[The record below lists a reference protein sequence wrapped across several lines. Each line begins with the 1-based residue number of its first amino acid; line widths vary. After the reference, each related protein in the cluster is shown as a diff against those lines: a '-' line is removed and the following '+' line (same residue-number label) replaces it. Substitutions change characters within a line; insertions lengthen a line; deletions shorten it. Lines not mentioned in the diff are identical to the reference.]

1 MKVGPANV
9 AATAARMGITS
20 PLTTPGLKYSVNGG
34 PFTPYNPA
42 LILGGLS
49 TGVNPLEMAHAYDTL
64 AQDGQLTSGTMAAH
78 TNGPVGIL
86 KVTDSDGHLVEPD
99 NGASG
104 LNETRTSQVIPATV
118 AQTTKSIL
126 QTVVASGTGTHAQ
139 TGGYVW
145 GKTGTTTDNGDAWF
159 CGATNEITVC
169 VWVGYPNSNKP
180 MSTLYNGGPV
190 DGGTI
195 PADMF
200 SEIVS
205 AWNDVKSEERS
216 HRGHGGSSASS
227 GTSTSVTPYTPPA
240 TTVAPAVPA
249 APAPSTGAGGGGGGG
264 TQQATPAP
272 APAPAPAPPAGGTGG
287 APVTGGGGVGAG

>member
-1 MKVGPANV
+1 MQVGPANV
-9 AATAARMGITS
+9 AGTAQKMGITS
-20 PLTTPGLKYSVNGG
+20 PLDTPGGLKYSVNGG

-64 AQDGQLTSGTMAAH
+64 AEDGKLTSGTMAAQ
-78 TNGPVGIL
+78 NGGPVGIL
-86 KVTDSDGHLVEPD
+86 KVTDSGGHLVEPD

-104 LNETRTSQVIPATV
+104 LNELKQQQVVPTTV

-126 QTVVASGTGTHAQ
+126 QTVVSSGTGVHAQ

-159 CGATNEITVC
+159 VGSTEDITVAI
-169 VWVGYPNSNKP
+169 WVGYADSNKP

-195 PADMF
+195 PADIF
-200 SEIVS
+200 AEIIS
-205 AWNDVKSEERS
+205 NWENIKAAERA
-216 HRGHGGSSASS
+216 HRRAGATDTS
-227 GTSTSVTPYTPPA
+227 GTSSVPTYVAPS
-240 TTVAPAVPA
+240 TTVAPATPAAPVPSTGGGGATQA
-249 APAPSTGAGGGGGGG
+249 APAP
-264 TQQATPAP
+264 TPAP
-272 APAPAPAPPAGGTGG
+272 APAPVPGGTGG
-287 APVTGGGGVGAG
+287 GAASGGGGIGAG